1 MDATA
6 VNSITHD
13 LLVTGMLLAA
23 PAVAVSL
30 IVGLAIAVMQTLT
43 SIQEQTLTFAPRI
56 LAVGVV
62 LMLGGPW
69 TIRVLS
75 SFTLRMM
82 HHFVEAGR

>member
-1 MDATA
+1 MDVSS
-6 VNSITHD
+6 VNIITRD
-13 LLVTGMLLAA
+13 LLVTGMLLAT

-30 IVGLAIAVMQTLT
+30 LVGLAIAILQTLT

-62 LMLGGPW
+62 LMVCAPW

-75 SFTLRMM
+75 GFTLRMM